1 MMVLSHSENRKV
13 RCPFCGEEFYP
24 KEKQR
29 IIRRKLLI
37 AEGRDAHVFSI
48 YACQAFRQDR
58 EVHVMNFGGNT
69 ELSFFLRELKTL
81 EGFDKLQSLVIARD
95 AEKDTS
101 SAVESVKS
109 ALANADLPSPD
120 APFCYASRGMPRTAF
135 MLFPG
140 PDHKNGTLENLCL
153 ATIHDEVDI
162 MICVE
167 AFLGCVLERGEQ
179 LKQKHKNKL
188 YSYLSGKDKYKGMKL
203 GEAARAG
210 AWKWD
215 HPALIPFKQIIKQM

>member
-1 MMVLSHSENRKV
+1 MVLSHSENRKV

-29 IIRRKLLI
+29 IIRSKLLI

-101 SAVESVKS
+101 SAVDSVKS
-109 ALANADLPSPD
+109 ALKKAELPSPNT
-120 APFCYASRGMPRTAF
+120 PFCFATDGPPKTAF

-140 PDHKNGTLENLCL
+140 PACKDGTLEHLCL
-153 ATIHDEVDI
+153 NTIQDDANL
-162 MICVE
+162 MACVE
-167 AFLGCVLERGEQ
+167 VFLGCIVETGEQ
-179 LKQKHKNKL
+179 LRQIHKNRL
-188 YSYLSGKDKYKGMKL
+188 HAYLSGKDKYKGMKL
-203 GEAARAG
+203 GEAAKAG

-215 HPALIPFKQIIKQM
+215 HPVFTPFKKIIQEM